1 MTVVAEIKRRSP
13 SRGSLQESMDVT
25 VRARDYAA
33 GGAVAISVLT
43 EPAEFGGSNEDLI
56 RVRAAVTCPVLRKDF
71 HVDPVQVLEAR
82 AIGASAVL
90 LIVRALGPSGTRTMS
105 AAARDAGIEALFEVR
120 DEAELEWALE
130 AGGELIGVNR
140 RNLESLAMEPDVL
153 ERLLPAIP
161 ATCVAIAESG
171 IRLRADVAAVAT
183 LGVDAV
189 LVGGALSTSA
199 GASDAVRALPGYP
212 RTGRG

>member
-1 MTVVAEIKRRSP
+1 
-13 SRGSLQESMDVT
+13 MDVT

-199 GASDAVRALPGYP
+199 GASDAVRALTGYP

>member
-1 MTVVAEIKRRSP
+1 MTVVAEIKRRSL
-13 SRGSLQESMDVT
+13 RGSLQESMDVT

-199 GASDAVRALPGYP
+199 GASDAVRALTGYP